1 MKFFRQTTPNTCNI
15 IAIQH
20 ILSHFNQHPSFQ
32 EIKKS
37 LPRHSFGST
46 MLELETY
53 LNKRGIKTKL
63 KKTLIEKEIKNK
75 PIIVNVDV
83 FKIRK
88 QKGKPV
94 PHYIIIIKEKD
105 QIYMYDG
112 ANFKRRVKRNFEGIY
127 KASLDTNKFHE
138 NGMWLITK

>member
-1 MKFFRQTTPNTCNI
+1 
-15 IAIQH
+15 
-20 ILSHFNQHPSFQ
+20 
-32 EIKKS
+32 
-37 LPRHSFGST
+37 